1 MFCPRWPRIASRLP
15 LRLAAAPPA
24 RGSKRVLACPDAV
37 PIRTSH
43 LQCQRRLRSRL
54 AEALLLQL
62 AMSLNESAEISALL
76 RESTL
81 TGPSS
86 TQLGWSGVAVER
98 RTIQPCEK
106 PELPIDHHFLL
117 LWLDPVSEGEIER
130 KPGRFVPYKKV

>member
-1 MFCPRWPRIASRLP
+1 
-15 LRLAAAPPA
+15 
-24 RGSKRVLACPDAV
+24 
-37 PIRTSH
+37 
-43 LQCQRRLRSRL
+43 
-54 AEALLLQL
+54 
-62 AMSLNESAEISALL
+62 MSLNESAEITALL

-130 KPGRFVPYKKV
+130 KPGRFVPYKKVQRTISTFLPGLRPATPGFTTHRVLISAISPPSLRQPPPD